1 MLLPPSSVWTDA
13 SFAESSSFTIFSL
26 LYDGLPSIL
35 VRTGMGKDSMYASG
49 DSIFLGGRNVGA
61 LPLSY

>member
-35 VRTGMGKDSMYASG
+35 VTTGIEKDSMHASG
-49 DSIFLGGRNVGA
+49 DSMFLGGLDFGA
-61 LPLSY
+61 SP